1 MSYLPYLLEA
11 LPSVRQPGKIVGP
24 FADLMGK
31 VYNLLFELLHS
42 NTSAGSL
49 GLAIII
55 FTLIVKLILFPLM
68 VKQQKSSFKM
78 QALQPEL
85 MKIRKKYEGK
95 TDQMSQQRMAFEMQE
110 FQKKNGVSMVSGCLP
125 MLIQLP
131 ILYALFY
138 LFQNAYVYVDVI
150 GHNYTDIANAIVN
163 IPVSL
168 RMEVFQPYAQEFANA
183 YKNVAI
189 IKDGFDMGSVN
200 NVVMLVNY
208 LKPDDWNVIL
218 QNLGDAGSSLV
229 PLLATKS
236 SIETFLTIP
245 LVSKAGLHFP
255 GIIIPIAAGITTW
268 LQSKI
273 MMMMNPQNSDT
284 GNPAA
289 AMTKSMLY
297 TMPIMMGVFAINMPA
312 GLGLYW
318 TISNLFGI
326 LQQVILSKHNGDSA
340 YEKEYREIVNRHIRK
355 SAKTVDDAIA
365 AALAELGAAREEV
378 DITVI
383 DEGSKGFLGMF
394 GSKDAVVLVK
404 KNFNP
409 EKEAETFLKEVF
421 LSMGLIVKI
430 KTEQK
435 DKHLYIDLTGDD
447 MGILIGKRGQTLD
460 ALQYLVNLVV
470 NKKSP
475 YYISVMLDTENYRQR
490 RKETLESLAFNL
502 AKKVKHTK
510 RNVVLEP
517 MNPYERR
524 IIHSA
529 LQNDR
534 FVTTYSEGEEPYRNV
549 VITLK

>member
-163 IPVSL
+163 LPVSL
-168 RMEVFQPYAQEFANA
+168 RIEVFQPFAREFANA

-189 IKDGFDMGSVN
+189 IKDGIDMGQVN
-200 NVVMLVNY
+200 EVVMLVNY

-218 QNLGDAGSSLV
+218 QNLGDAGNSLV

-273 MMMMNPQNSDT
+273 MMMMNPQNSDS

-326 LQQVILSKHNGDSA
+326 LQQVILSKHYKKKFA
-340 YEKEYREIVNRHIRK
+340 EE
-355 SAKTVDDAIA
+355 A
-365 AALAELGAAREEV
+365 A
-378 DITVI
+378 
-383 DEGSKGFLGMF
+383 
-394 GSKDAVVLVK
+394 
-404 KNFNP
+404 
-409 EKEAETFLKEVF
+409 
-421 LSMGLIVKI
+421 
-430 KTEQK
+430 Q
-435 DKHLYIDLTGDD
+435 
-447 MGILIGKRGQTLD
+447 
-460 ALQYLVNLVV
+460 
-470 NKKSP
+470 
-475 YYISVMLDTENYRQR
+475 
-490 RKETLESLAFNL
+490 
-502 AKKVKHTK
+502 
-510 RNVVLEP
+510 
-517 MNPYERR
+517 
-524 IIHSA
+524 
-529 LQNDR
+529 
-534 FVTTYSEGEEPYRNV
+534 
-549 VITLK
+549 

>member
-11 LPSVRQPGKIVGP
+11 LPSVRQPSKIVGP

-138 LFQNAYVYVDVI
+138 LFQNAYVYVDII

-168 RMEVFQPYAQEFANA
+168 RMEVFQPFAREFANA

-189 IKDGFDMGSVN
+189 IKDGIDMGQVN
-200 NVVMLVNY
+200 EVVMLVNY

-255 GIIIPIAAGITTW
+255 GIIIPIAAGVTTW

-273 MMMMNPQNSDT
+273 MMMMNPQNSDP

-326 LQQVILSKHNGDSA
+326 LQQVILSKHYKKKFA
-340 YEKEYREIVNRHIRK
+340 EE
-355 SAKTVDDAIA
+355 A
-365 AALAELGAAREEV
+365 A
-378 DITVI
+378 
-383 DEGSKGFLGMF
+383 
-394 GSKDAVVLVK
+394 
-404 KNFNP
+404 
-409 EKEAETFLKEVF
+409 
-421 LSMGLIVKI
+421 
-430 KTEQK
+430 Q
-435 DKHLYIDLTGDD
+435 
-447 MGILIGKRGQTLD
+447 
-460 ALQYLVNLVV
+460 
-470 NKKSP
+470 
-475 YYISVMLDTENYRQR
+475 
-490 RKETLESLAFNL
+490 
-502 AKKVKHTK
+502 
-510 RNVVLEP
+510 
-517 MNPYERR
+517 
-524 IIHSA
+524 
-529 LQNDR
+529 
-534 FVTTYSEGEEPYRNV
+534 
-549 VITLK
+549 

>member
-1 MSYLPYLLEA
+1 MGFLNRQTGNFCRWVYGGSWSA
-11 LPSVRQPGKIVGP
+11 LVFIYTWYIIV
-24 FADLMGK
+24 FL
-31 VYNLLFELLHS
+31 LLF
-42 NTSAGSL
+42 T
-49 GLAIII
+49 
-55 FTLIVKLILFPLM
+55 FIL
-68 VKQQKSSFKM
+68 SSFKM

-168 RMEVFQPYAQEFANA
+168 RMEVFQPFAREFANA

-189 IKDGFDMGSVN
+189 IKDGIDMGQVN
-200 NVVMLVNY
+200 EVVMLVNY

-273 MMMMNPQNSDT
+273 MMMMNPQNSDS

-326 LQQVILSKHNGDSA
+326 LQQVILSKHYKKKFA
-340 YEKEYREIVNRHIRK
+340 EE
-355 SAKTVDDAIA
+355 A
-365 AALAELGAAREEV
+365 A
-378 DITVI
+378 
-383 DEGSKGFLGMF
+383 
-394 GSKDAVVLVK
+394 
-404 KNFNP
+404 
-409 EKEAETFLKEVF
+409 
-421 LSMGLIVKI
+421 
-430 KTEQK
+430 Q
-435 DKHLYIDLTGDD
+435 
-447 MGILIGKRGQTLD
+447 
-460 ALQYLVNLVV
+460 
-470 NKKSP
+470 
-475 YYISVMLDTENYRQR
+475 
-490 RKETLESLAFNL
+490 
-502 AKKVKHTK
+502 
-510 RNVVLEP
+510 
-517 MNPYERR
+517 
-524 IIHSA
+524 
-529 LQNDR
+529 
-534 FVTTYSEGEEPYRNV
+534 
-549 VITLK
+549 

>member
-150 GHNYTDIANAIVN
+150 GHNYTDIADAIVN

-168 RMEVFQPYAQEFANA
+168 RMEVFQPFAREFANA

-189 IKDGFDMGSVN
+189 IKDGIDMGQVN
-200 NVVMLVNY
+200 EVVMLVNY

-255 GIIIPIAAGITTW
+255 GIIIPIAAGVTTW

-273 MMMMNPQNSDT
+273 MMMMNPQNSDS

-326 LQQVILSKHNGDSA
+326 LQQVILSKHYKKKFA
-340 YEKEYREIVNRHIRK
+340 EE
-355 SAKTVDDAIA
+355 A
-365 AALAELGAAREEV
+365 A
-378 DITVI
+378 
-383 DEGSKGFLGMF
+383 
-394 GSKDAVVLVK
+394 
-404 KNFNP
+404 
-409 EKEAETFLKEVF
+409 
-421 LSMGLIVKI
+421 
-430 KTEQK
+430 Q
-435 DKHLYIDLTGDD
+435 
-447 MGILIGKRGQTLD
+447 
-460 ALQYLVNLVV
+460 
-470 NKKSP
+470 
-475 YYISVMLDTENYRQR
+475 
-490 RKETLESLAFNL
+490 
-502 AKKVKHTK
+502 
-510 RNVVLEP
+510 
-517 MNPYERR
+517 
-524 IIHSA
+524 
-529 LQNDR
+529 
-534 FVTTYSEGEEPYRNV
+534 
-549 VITLK
+549 

>member
-1 MSYLPYLLEA
+1 
-11 LPSVRQPGKIVGP
+11 
-24 FADLMGK
+24 
-31 VYNLLFELLHS
+31 
-42 NTSAGSL
+42 
-49 GLAIII
+49 
-55 FTLIVKLILFPLM
+55 
-68 VKQQKSSFKM
+68 M

-168 RMEVFQPYAQEFANA
+168 RMEVFHPYAREFANA

-189 IKDGFDMGSVN
+189 IKDGIDMRQVN
-200 NVVMLVNY
+200 EVVMLVNY

-255 GIIIPIAAGITTW
+255 GIIIPIAAGVTTW

-273 MMMMNPQNSDT
+273 MMMMNPQNSDP

-326 LQQVILSKHNGDSA
+326 LQQVILSKHYKKKFA
-340 YEKEYREIVNRHIRK
+340 EE
-355 SAKTVDDAIA
+355 A
-365 AALAELGAAREEV
+365 A
-378 DITVI
+378 
-383 DEGSKGFLGMF
+383 
-394 GSKDAVVLVK
+394 
-404 KNFNP
+404 
-409 EKEAETFLKEVF
+409 
-421 LSMGLIVKI
+421 
-430 KTEQK
+430 Q
-435 DKHLYIDLTGDD
+435 
-447 MGILIGKRGQTLD
+447 
-460 ALQYLVNLVV
+460 
-470 NKKSP
+470 
-475 YYISVMLDTENYRQR
+475 
-490 RKETLESLAFNL
+490 
-502 AKKVKHTK
+502 
-510 RNVVLEP
+510 
-517 MNPYERR
+517 
-524 IIHSA
+524 
-529 LQNDR
+529 
-534 FVTTYSEGEEPYRNV
+534 
-549 VITLK
+549 

>member
-168 RMEVFQPYAQEFANA
+168 RMEVFHPYAQEFANA
-183 YKNVAI
+183 YKNVSI
-189 IKDGFDMGSVN
+189 IKDGIDMRQVN
-200 NVVMLVNY
+200 EVVMLVNY

-255 GIIIPIAAGITTW
+255 GIIIPIAAGVTTW

-273 MMMMNPQNSDT
+273 MMMMNPQNSDP

-326 LQQVILSKHNGDSA
+326 LQQVILSKHYKKKFA
-340 YEKEYREIVNRHIRK
+340 EE
-355 SAKTVDDAIA
+355 A
-365 AALAELGAAREEV
+365 A
-378 DITVI
+378 
-383 DEGSKGFLGMF
+383 
-394 GSKDAVVLVK
+394 
-404 KNFNP
+404 
-409 EKEAETFLKEVF
+409 
-421 LSMGLIVKI
+421 
-430 KTEQK
+430 Q
-435 DKHLYIDLTGDD
+435 
-447 MGILIGKRGQTLD
+447 
-460 ALQYLVNLVV
+460 
-470 NKKSP
+470 
-475 YYISVMLDTENYRQR
+475 
-490 RKETLESLAFNL
+490 
-502 AKKVKHTK
+502 
-510 RNVVLEP
+510 
-517 MNPYERR
+517 
-524 IIHSA
+524 
-529 LQNDR
+529 
-534 FVTTYSEGEEPYRNV
+534 
-549 VITLK
+549 

>member
-42 NTSAGSL
+42 NTSAGSS

-168 RMEVFQPYAQEFANA
+168 RMEVFQPFAREFANA

-189 IKDGFDMGSVN
+189 IKDGIDMGQVN
-200 NVVMLVNY
+200 EVVMLVNY

-273 MMMMNPQNSDT
+273 MMMMNPQNSDS

-326 LQQVILSKHNGDSA
+326 LQQVILSKHYKKKFA
-340 YEKEYREIVNRHIRK
+340 EE
-355 SAKTVDDAIA
+355 A
-365 AALAELGAAREEV
+365 A
-378 DITVI
+378 
-383 DEGSKGFLGMF
+383 
-394 GSKDAVVLVK
+394 
-404 KNFNP
+404 
-409 EKEAETFLKEVF
+409 
-421 LSMGLIVKI
+421 
-430 KTEQK
+430 Q
-435 DKHLYIDLTGDD
+435 
-447 MGILIGKRGQTLD
+447 
-460 ALQYLVNLVV
+460 
-470 NKKSP
+470 
-475 YYISVMLDTENYRQR
+475 
-490 RKETLESLAFNL
+490 
-502 AKKVKHTK
+502 
-510 RNVVLEP
+510 
-517 MNPYERR
+517 
-524 IIHSA
+524 
-529 LQNDR
+529 
-534 FVTTYSEGEEPYRNV
+534 
-549 VITLK
+549 

>member
-1 MSYLPYLLEA
+1 
-11 LPSVRQPGKIVGP
+11 
-24 FADLMGK
+24 
-31 VYNLLFELLHS
+31 
-42 NTSAGSL
+42 
-49 GLAIII
+49 
-55 FTLIVKLILFPLM
+55 
-68 VKQQKSSFKM
+68 
-78 QALQPEL
+78 
-85 MKIRKKYEGK
+85 
-95 TDQMSQQRMAFEMQE
+95 MSQQRMAFEMQE

-168 RMEVFQPYAQEFANA
+168 RMEVFQPFAREFANA

-189 IKDGFDMGSVN
+189 IKDGIDMGQVN
-200 NVVMLVNY
+200 EVVMLVNY

-218 QNLGDAGSSLV
+218 QNLGDAGNSLV

-273 MMMMNPQNSDT
+273 MMMMNPQNSDS

-326 LQQVILSKHNGDSA
+326 LQQVILSKHYKKKFA
-340 YEKEYREIVNRHIRK
+340 EE
-355 SAKTVDDAIA
+355 A
-365 AALAELGAAREEV
+365 A
-378 DITVI
+378 
-383 DEGSKGFLGMF
+383 
-394 GSKDAVVLVK
+394 
-404 KNFNP
+404 
-409 EKEAETFLKEVF
+409 
-421 LSMGLIVKI
+421 
-430 KTEQK
+430 Q
-435 DKHLYIDLTGDD
+435 
-447 MGILIGKRGQTLD
+447 
-460 ALQYLVNLVV
+460 
-470 NKKSP
+470 
-475 YYISVMLDTENYRQR
+475 
-490 RKETLESLAFNL
+490 
-502 AKKVKHTK
+502 
-510 RNVVLEP
+510 
-517 MNPYERR
+517 
-524 IIHSA
+524 
-529 LQNDR
+529 
-534 FVTTYSEGEEPYRNV
+534 
-549 VITLK
+549 

>member
-168 RMEVFQPYAQEFANA
+168 RMEVFQPFAREFANA

-189 IKDGFDMGSVN
+189 IKDGIDMRQVN
-200 NVVMLVNY
+200 EVVMLVNY

-255 GIIIPIAAGITTW
+255 GIIIPIAAGVTTW

-273 MMMMNPQNSDT
+273 MMMMNPQNSDS

-326 LQQVILSKHNGDSA
+326 LQQVILSKHYKKKFA
-340 YEKEYREIVNRHIRK
+340 EE
-355 SAKTVDDAIA
+355 A
-365 AALAELGAAREEV
+365 A
-378 DITVI
+378 
-383 DEGSKGFLGMF
+383 
-394 GSKDAVVLVK
+394 
-404 KNFNP
+404 
-409 EKEAETFLKEVF
+409 
-421 LSMGLIVKI
+421 
-430 KTEQK
+430 Q
-435 DKHLYIDLTGDD
+435 
-447 MGILIGKRGQTLD
+447 
-460 ALQYLVNLVV
+460 
-470 NKKSP
+470 
-475 YYISVMLDTENYRQR
+475 
-490 RKETLESLAFNL
+490 
-502 AKKVKHTK
+502 
-510 RNVVLEP
+510 
-517 MNPYERR
+517 
-524 IIHSA
+524 
-529 LQNDR
+529 
-534 FVTTYSEGEEPYRNV
+534 
-549 VITLK
+549 

>member
-168 RMEVFQPYAQEFANA
+168 RMEVFQPFAREFANA

-189 IKDGFDMGSVN
+189 IKDGIDMGQVN
-200 NVVMLVNY
+200 EVVMLVNY

-218 QNLGDAGSSLV
+218 QNLGDAGNSLV

-255 GIIIPIAAGITTW
+255 GIIIPIAAGVTTW

-273 MMMMNPQNSDT
+273 MMMMNPQNSDS

-326 LQQVILSKHNGDSA
+326 LQQVILSKHYKKKFA
-340 YEKEYREIVNRHIRK
+340 EE
-355 SAKTVDDAIA
+355 A
-365 AALAELGAAREEV
+365 A
-378 DITVI
+378 
-383 DEGSKGFLGMF
+383 
-394 GSKDAVVLVK
+394 
-404 KNFNP
+404 
-409 EKEAETFLKEVF
+409 
-421 LSMGLIVKI
+421 
-430 KTEQK
+430 Q
-435 DKHLYIDLTGDD
+435 
-447 MGILIGKRGQTLD
+447 
-460 ALQYLVNLVV
+460 
-470 NKKSP
+470 
-475 YYISVMLDTENYRQR
+475 
-490 RKETLESLAFNL
+490 
-502 AKKVKHTK
+502 
-510 RNVVLEP
+510 
-517 MNPYERR
+517 
-524 IIHSA
+524 
-529 LQNDR
+529 
-534 FVTTYSEGEEPYRNV
+534 
-549 VITLK
+549 

>member
-168 RMEVFQPYAQEFANA
+168 RMEVFQPFAREFANA

-189 IKDGFDMGSVN
+189 IKDGIDMGQVN
-200 NVVMLVNY
+200 EVVMLVNY

-255 GIIIPIAAGITTW
+255 GIIIPIAAGVTTW

-273 MMMMNPQNSDT
+273 MMMMNPQNSDP

-326 LQQVILSKHNGDSA
+326 LQQVILSKHYKKKFA
-340 YEKEYREIVNRHIRK
+340 EEAAQYWKKLEKAQRLWMMPLRLLWQSWAQLARK
-355 SAKTVDDAIA
+355 
-365 AALAELGAAREEV
+365 
-378 DITVI
+378 
-383 DEGSKGFLGMF
+383 
-394 GSKDAVVLVK
+394 
-404 KNFNP
+404 
-409 EKEAETFLKEVF
+409 
-421 LSMGLIVKI
+421 
-430 KTEQK
+430 
-435 DKHLYIDLTGDD
+435 
-447 MGILIGKRGQTLD
+447 
-460 ALQYLVNLVV
+460 
-470 NKKSP
+470 
-475 YYISVMLDTENYRQR
+475 
-490 RKETLESLAFNL
+490 
-502 AKKVKHTK
+502 
-510 RNVVLEP
+510 
-517 MNPYERR
+517 
-524 IIHSA
+524 
-529 LQNDR
+529 
-534 FVTTYSEGEEPYRNV
+534 
-549 VITLK
+549 

>member
-168 RMEVFQPYAQEFANA
+168 RMEVFHLYAQEFANA

-189 IKDGFDMGSVN
+189 IKDGIDMRQVN
-200 NVVMLVNY
+200 EVVMLVNY

-255 GIIIPIAAGITTW
+255 GIIIPIAAGVTTW

-273 MMMMNPQNSDT
+273 MMMMNPQNSDS

-326 LQQVILSKHNGDSA
+326 LQQVILSKHYKKKFA
-340 YEKEYREIVNRHIRK
+340 EE
-355 SAKTVDDAIA
+355 A
-365 AALAELGAAREEV
+365 A
-378 DITVI
+378 
-383 DEGSKGFLGMF
+383 
-394 GSKDAVVLVK
+394 
-404 KNFNP
+404 
-409 EKEAETFLKEVF
+409 
-421 LSMGLIVKI
+421 
-430 KTEQK
+430 Q
-435 DKHLYIDLTGDD
+435 
-447 MGILIGKRGQTLD
+447 
-460 ALQYLVNLVV
+460 
-470 NKKSP
+470 
-475 YYISVMLDTENYRQR
+475 
-490 RKETLESLAFNL
+490 
-502 AKKVKHTK
+502 
-510 RNVVLEP
+510 
-517 MNPYERR
+517 
-524 IIHSA
+524 
-529 LQNDR
+529 
-534 FVTTYSEGEEPYRNV
+534 
-549 VITLK
+549 

>member
-95 TDQMSQQRMAFEMQE
+95 TDQMSQQRMAFE
-110 FQKKNGVSMVSGCLP
+110 
-125 MLIQLP
+125 
-131 ILYALFY
+131 LFY

-326 LQQVILSKHNGDSA
+326 LQQVILSKHYKKKFA
-340 YEKEYREIVNRHIRK
+340 EE
-355 SAKTVDDAIA
+355 A
-365 AALAELGAAREEV
+365 A
-378 DITVI
+378 
-383 DEGSKGFLGMF
+383 
-394 GSKDAVVLVK
+394 
-404 KNFNP
+404 
-409 EKEAETFLKEVF
+409 
-421 LSMGLIVKI
+421 
-430 KTEQK
+430 Q
-435 DKHLYIDLTGDD
+435 
-447 MGILIGKRGQTLD
+447 
-460 ALQYLVNLVV
+460 
-470 NKKSP
+470 
-475 YYISVMLDTENYRQR
+475 
-490 RKETLESLAFNL
+490 
-502 AKKVKHTK
+502 
-510 RNVVLEP
+510 
-517 MNPYERR
+517 
-524 IIHSA
+524 
-529 LQNDR
+529 
-534 FVTTYSEGEEPYRNV
+534 
-549 VITLK
+549 

>member
-168 RMEVFQPYAQEFANA
+168 RMEVFQPFAREFANA

-189 IKDGFDMGSVN
+189 IKDGIDMGQVN
-200 NVVMLVNY
+200 EVVMLVNY

-218 QNLGDAGSSLV
+218 QNLGDAGNSLV

-245 LVSKAGLHFP
+245 LVSKVGLHFP

-326 LQQVILSKHNGDSA
+326 LQQVILSKHYKKKFA
-340 YEKEYREIVNRHIRK
+340 EE
-355 SAKTVDDAIA
+355 A
-365 AALAELGAAREEV
+365 A
-378 DITVI
+378 
-383 DEGSKGFLGMF
+383 
-394 GSKDAVVLVK
+394 
-404 KNFNP
+404 
-409 EKEAETFLKEVF
+409 
-421 LSMGLIVKI
+421 
-430 KTEQK
+430 Q
-435 DKHLYIDLTGDD
+435 
-447 MGILIGKRGQTLD
+447 
-460 ALQYLVNLVV
+460 
-470 NKKSP
+470 
-475 YYISVMLDTENYRQR
+475 
-490 RKETLESLAFNL
+490 
-502 AKKVKHTK
+502 
-510 RNVVLEP
+510 
-517 MNPYERR
+517 
-524 IIHSA
+524 
-529 LQNDR
+529 
-534 FVTTYSEGEEPYRNV
+534 
-549 VITLK
+549 

>member
-78 QALQPEL
+78 QSLQPEL
-85 MKIRKKYEGK
+85 MMIRKKYEGI

-168 RMEVFQPYAQEFANA
+168 RMEVFQPYAREFANA

-189 IKDGFDMGSVN
+189 IKDGIDMGQVN
-200 NVVMLVNY
+200 EVVMLVNY

-255 GIIIPIAAGITTW
+255 GIIIPIAAGVTTW

-273 MMMMNPQNSDT
+273 MMMMNPQNSDP

-326 LQQVILSKHNGDSA
+326 LQQVILSKHYKKKFA
-340 YEKEYREIVNRHIRK
+340 EE
-355 SAKTVDDAIA
+355 A
-365 AALAELGAAREEV
+365 A
-378 DITVI
+378 
-383 DEGSKGFLGMF
+383 
-394 GSKDAVVLVK
+394 
-404 KNFNP
+404 
-409 EKEAETFLKEVF
+409 
-421 LSMGLIVKI
+421 
-430 KTEQK
+430 Q
-435 DKHLYIDLTGDD
+435 
-447 MGILIGKRGQTLD
+447 
-460 ALQYLVNLVV
+460 
-470 NKKSP
+470 
-475 YYISVMLDTENYRQR
+475 
-490 RKETLESLAFNL
+490 
-502 AKKVKHTK
+502 
-510 RNVVLEP
+510 
-517 MNPYERR
+517 
-524 IIHSA
+524 
-529 LQNDR
+529 
-534 FVTTYSEGEEPYRNV
+534 
-549 VITLK
+549 

>member
-168 RMEVFQPYAQEFANA
+168 RMEVFQPYAREFANA

-189 IKDGFDMGSVN
+189 IKDGIDMRQVN
-200 NVVMLVNY
+200 EVVMLVNY

-255 GIIIPIAAGITTW
+255 GIIIPIAAGVTTW

-273 MMMMNPQNSDT
+273 MMMMNPQNSDS

-326 LQQVILSKHNGDSA
+326 LQQVILSKHYKKKFA
-340 YEKEYREIVNRHIRK
+340 EE
-355 SAKTVDDAIA
+355 A
-365 AALAELGAAREEV
+365 A
-378 DITVI
+378 
-383 DEGSKGFLGMF
+383 
-394 GSKDAVVLVK
+394 
-404 KNFNP
+404 
-409 EKEAETFLKEVF
+409 
-421 LSMGLIVKI
+421 
-430 KTEQK
+430 Q
-435 DKHLYIDLTGDD
+435 
-447 MGILIGKRGQTLD
+447 
-460 ALQYLVNLVV
+460 
-470 NKKSP
+470 
-475 YYISVMLDTENYRQR
+475 
-490 RKETLESLAFNL
+490 
-502 AKKVKHTK
+502 
-510 RNVVLEP
+510 
-517 MNPYERR
+517 
-524 IIHSA
+524 
-529 LQNDR
+529 
-534 FVTTYSEGEEPYRNV
+534 
-549 VITLK
+549 

>member
-110 FQKKNGVSMVSGCLP
+110 
-125 MLIQLP
+125 

-168 RMEVFQPYAQEFANA
+168 RMEVFHPYAQEFANA

-189 IKDGFDMGSVN
+189 IKDGIDMRQVN
-200 NVVMLVNY
+200 EVVMLVNY

-255 GIIIPIAAGITTW
+255 GIIIPIAAGVTTW

-273 MMMMNPQNSDT
+273 MMMMNPQNSDP

-326 LQQVILSKHNGDSA
+326 LQQVILSKHYKKKFA
-340 YEKEYREIVNRHIRK
+340 EE
-355 SAKTVDDAIA
+355 A
-365 AALAELGAAREEV
+365 A
-378 DITVI
+378 
-383 DEGSKGFLGMF
+383 
-394 GSKDAVVLVK
+394 
-404 KNFNP
+404 
-409 EKEAETFLKEVF
+409 
-421 LSMGLIVKI
+421 
-430 KTEQK
+430 Q
-435 DKHLYIDLTGDD
+435 
-447 MGILIGKRGQTLD
+447 
-460 ALQYLVNLVV
+460 
-470 NKKSP
+470 
-475 YYISVMLDTENYRQR
+475 
-490 RKETLESLAFNL
+490 
-502 AKKVKHTK
+502 
-510 RNVVLEP
+510 
-517 MNPYERR
+517 
-524 IIHSA
+524 
-529 LQNDR
+529 
-534 FVTTYSEGEEPYRNV
+534 
-549 VITLK
+549 

>member
-55 FTLIVKLILFPLM
+55 FTLTVKLILFPLM

-168 RMEVFQPYAQEFANA
+168 RMEVFQPFAREFANA

-189 IKDGFDMGSVN
+189 IKDGIDMGQVN
-200 NVVMLVNY
+200 EVVMLVNY

-273 MMMMNPQNSDT
+273 MMMMNPQNSDS

-326 LQQVILSKHNGDSA
+326 LQQVILSKHYKKKFA
-340 YEKEYREIVNRHIRK
+340 EE
-355 SAKTVDDAIA
+355 A
-365 AALAELGAAREEV
+365 A
-378 DITVI
+378 
-383 DEGSKGFLGMF
+383 
-394 GSKDAVVLVK
+394 
-404 KNFNP
+404 
-409 EKEAETFLKEVF
+409 
-421 LSMGLIVKI
+421 
-430 KTEQK
+430 Q
-435 DKHLYIDLTGDD
+435 
-447 MGILIGKRGQTLD
+447 
-460 ALQYLVNLVV
+460 
-470 NKKSP
+470 
-475 YYISVMLDTENYRQR
+475 
-490 RKETLESLAFNL
+490 
-502 AKKVKHTK
+502 
-510 RNVVLEP
+510 
-517 MNPYERR
+517 
-524 IIHSA
+524 
-529 LQNDR
+529 
-534 FVTTYSEGEEPYRNV
+534 
-549 VITLK
+549 

>member
-55 FTLIVKLILFPLM
+55 FTLIVKLILFPL
-68 VKQQKSSFKM
+68 
-78 QALQPEL
+78 
-85 MKIRKKYEGK
+85 KIRKKYEGK

-168 RMEVFQPYAQEFANA
+168 RMEVFHPYAQEFANA

-189 IKDGFDMGSVN
+189 IKDGIDMRQVN
-200 NVVMLVNY
+200 EVVMLVNY

-255 GIIIPIAAGITTW
+255 GIIIPIAAGVTTW

-273 MMMMNPQNSDT
+273 MMMMNPQNSDP

-326 LQQVILSKHNGDSA
+326 LQQVILSKHYKKKFA
-340 YEKEYREIVNRHIRK
+340 EE
-355 SAKTVDDAIA
+355 A
-365 AALAELGAAREEV
+365 A
-378 DITVI
+378 
-383 DEGSKGFLGMF
+383 
-394 GSKDAVVLVK
+394 
-404 KNFNP
+404 
-409 EKEAETFLKEVF
+409 
-421 LSMGLIVKI
+421 
-430 KTEQK
+430 Q
-435 DKHLYIDLTGDD
+435 
-447 MGILIGKRGQTLD
+447 
-460 ALQYLVNLVV
+460 
-470 NKKSP
+470 
-475 YYISVMLDTENYRQR
+475 
-490 RKETLESLAFNL
+490 
-502 AKKVKHTK
+502 
-510 RNVVLEP
+510 
-517 MNPYERR
+517 
-524 IIHSA
+524 
-529 LQNDR
+529 
-534 FVTTYSEGEEPYRNV
+534 
-549 VITLK
+549 